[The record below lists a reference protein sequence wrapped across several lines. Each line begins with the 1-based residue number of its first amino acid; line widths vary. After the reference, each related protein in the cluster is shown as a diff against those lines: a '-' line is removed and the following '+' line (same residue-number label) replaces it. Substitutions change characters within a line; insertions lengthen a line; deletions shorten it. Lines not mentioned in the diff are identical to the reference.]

1 MAYCLRNT
9 GALKQVGKL
18 GGAWLY
24 EQNAEKPRDFRAAVS

>member
-24 EQNAEKPRDFRAAVS
+24 EQKPGKAA